1 VEQQALKLNF
11 KLSFFVPRGTIV
23 KTDLNLFHVEQIIF
37 LYLKNVSRGT
47 NNFSLFKKCF
57 TWNMIINLR

>member
-1 VEQQALKLNF
+1 MEQQALKLNF
-11 KLSFFVPRGTIV
+11 KLSFFVPRRTIV

-47 NNFSLFKKCF
+47 
-57 TWNMIINLR
+57 